1 MRMALFLSVLLA
13 SGAATAAPPKPAPK
27 PAQKP
32 VPTMVTEDQLFA
44 QLKKAESAE
53 AAHPIEQKI
62 LGMFRASGSPS
73 VDLLMVRAQGVAAAD
88 KATARRLVE
97 SVTKIAPNYAEGW
110 RTLAAMQNDAG
121 NDGAALVS
129 LQKAVQLN
137 PRHFMALDELGSM
150 LEDYGDKAGALKLY
164 RRAHALDPQMDGAA
178 RHIKAL
184 TQTVEGRDI

>member
-1 MRMALFLSVLLA
+1 MRTVFFLSFLLL
-13 SGAATAAPPKPAPK
+13 SGTAIAAPPKK
-27 PAQKP
+27 PAAKFSF
-32 VPTMVTEDQLFA
+32 VTEDMLFT
-44 QLKKAESAE
+44 QLKKAQSREE
-53 AAHPIEQKI
+53 AHPLEEKI
-62 LGMFRASGSPS
+62 LGMFRASGSAS
-73 VDLLMVRAQGVAAAD
+73 VDLLMVRAHGVAAAD
-88 KATARRLVE
+88 KATARKLVE

-137 PRHFMALDELGSM
+137 PRQFMALNELGSM

-164 RRAHALDPQMDGAA
+164 RRAHALDPQMEGAA